1 MTESARPTYQLLI
14 ELAGPARVQVGRLG
28 AFDFPAGRY
37 VYTGSAKRNPE
48 ARLARHLSATKRL
61 HWHIDYLLAAPTAR
75 VVGTLRFDEAEC
87 HINQRTDGRVLAP
100 GFGATDCRA
109 GCGSHLK
116 FIGAVDAPWEAVPA
130 APHDADAIAAMALD
144 ISRRCYPPEVLTE
157 AEVDMLWRLAYRPE
171 ALRADMA
178 RGAVYEWIEADGRAI
193 GFLAYRVEAEGP
205 RMRLGKLYVLPEYHG
220 RGVGAWA
227 LARVQAIALNLGV
240 QEISLY
246 VFRKNERAVRAYR
259 RAGFVIAGA
268 EVTECEGGFR
278 YDDYVMSC
286 AIQP

>member
-1 MTESARPTYQLLI
+1 MTESIRPTYQLLI
-14 ELAGPARVQVGRLG
+14 ELAGPARLQVGRLG
-28 AFDFPAGRY
+28 AFGFPAGRY

-48 ARLARHLSATKRL
+48 ARLARHLSAAKRL
-61 HWHIDYLLAAPTAR
+61 HWHIDYLLAAPVAR

-87 HINQRTDGRVLAP
+87 HVNQRTDGRVLVA

-116 FIGAVDAPWEAVPA
+116 FIGAVDAPCQAVPA
-130 APHDADAIAAMALD
+130 APHDAEAIAAMALD
-144 ISRRCYPPEVLTE
+144 ISRRCYLPEVLTE
-157 AEVDMLWRLAYRPE
+157 AEVDVFWRLAYRPE

-178 RGAVYEWIEADGRAI
+178 RGAVYEWIETDGRAI
-193 GFLAYRVEAEGP
+193 GFLAYRVEAEER

-220 RGVGAWA
+220 RGAGAWA
-227 LARVQAIALNLGV
+227 LARVKAIALNVGV
-240 QEISLY
+240 REISLY

-259 RAGFVIAGA
+259 RAGFVVARA

-278 YDDYVMSC
+278 YDDYVMRC